1 MHPLDLE
8 RAITRSRLRVRF
20 CETDLM
26 GIVHH
31 SNYLAYFEAGR
42 VEWLRRRGVA
52 YVDWAARGIH
62 LPVVEASVRYR
73 APARFDD
80 VIAIETRLVELRA
93 ASLRFEYRME
103 RLLPDQTR
111 LPPEE
116 TRVTD
121 RSEPELLAEGFTRL
135 ACVNEQH
142 AVQRFSSDILAT
154 LGSAEIAPPGDSL
167 G

>member
-8 RAITRSRLRVRF
+8 RATTRSRLRVRF

-42 VEWLRRRGVA
+42 VEWLRRRGVTYA
-52 YVDWAARGIH
+52 DWAARGIH

-80 VIAIETRLVELRA
+80 VIAIETSLVEIRA

-103 RLLPDQTR
+103 RLG
-111 LPPEE
+111 EG
-116 TRVTD
+116 
-121 RSEPELLAEGFTRL
+121 EPELLAEGFTRL
-135 ACVNEQH
+135 ACVNEHH
-142 AVQRFSSDILAT
+142 AVQRFSRDVLAT
-154 LGSAEIAPPGDSL
+154 FGSPEVAPPGDSL

>member
-1 MHPLDLE
+1 MHPLDPE

-42 VEWLRRRGVA
+42 VEWLRRRGVTYA
-52 YVDWAARGIH
+52 DWAARGIH

-103 RLLPDQTR
+103 RMARAGP
-111 LPPEE
+111 
-116 TRVTD
+116 
-121 RSEPELLAEGFTRL
+121 
-135 ACVNEQH
+135 
-142 AVQRFSSDILAT
+142 SSWPR
-154 LGSAEIAPPGDSL
+154 GSRAWRA
-167 G
+167 

>member
-1 MHPLDLE
+1 MHPLDPS
-8 RAITRSRLRVRF
+8 RAVTRSRLRVRF

-42 VEWLRRRGVA
+42 VEWLRRRGVTYA
-52 YVDWAARGIH
+52 DWAARGMH

-93 ASLRFEYRME
+93 ASLRFEYKMSRRE
-103 RLLPDQTR
+103 GAED
-111 LPPEE
+111 
-116 TRVTD
+116 
-121 RSEPELLAEGFTRL
+121 ELLAEGFTRL
-135 ACVNEQH
+135 ACVNEH
-142 AVQRFSSDILAT
+142 HVVRRFSEEMLGV
-154 LGSAEIAPPGDSL
+154 LGSAETAPAGDTL

>member
-1 MHPLDLE
+1 MHPLDPT
-8 RAITRSRLRVRF
+8 RALTRSRLRVRF

-42 VEWLRRRGVA
+42 VEWLRRRGVT
-52 YVDWAARGIH
+52 YGDWAARGMH
-62 LPVVEASVRYR
+62 LPVVEAGVRYR

-80 VIAIETRLVELRA
+80 VITIETRLVELRA

-103 RLLPDQTR
+103 RGAARSRGEPR
-111 LPPEE
+111 E
-116 TRVTD
+116 T
-121 RSEPELLAEGFTRL
+121 ELLAEGSTRL
-135 ACVNEQH
+135 ACVDDKH
-142 AVQRFSSDILAT
+142 AVRRFSQEMLAV
-154 LGSAEIAPPGDSL
+154 LGSAETAPPGDQL

>member
-42 VEWLRRRGVA
+42 VEWLRRRGVTYA
-52 YVDWAARGIH
+52 DWAARGIH

-80 VIAIETRLVELRA
+80 VIGIETRLVELRA

-103 RLLPDQTR
+103 RLTTPG
-111 LPPEE
+111 
-116 TRVTD
+116 
-121 RSEPELLAEGFTRL
+121 ELLAEGFTRL
-135 ACVNEQH
+135 ACVNEHH
-142 AVQRFSSDILAT
+142 AVQRFSTDVLAT
-154 LGSAEIAPPGDSL
+154 LGSPEIAPPGDSL

>member
-1 MHPLDLE
+1 MHPLDLG

-42 VEWLRRRGVA
+42 VEWLRRRGVLYA
-52 YVDWAARGIH
+52 DWAARGIH

-103 RLLPDQTR
+103 RT
-111 LPPEE
+111 
-116 TRVTD
+116 TD
-121 RSEPELLAEGFTRL
+121 AADELLAEGFTRL
-135 ACVNEQH
+135 ACVNEHH
-142 AVQRFSSDILAT
+142 AVQRFSSDLLAT
-154 LGSAEIAPPGDSL
+154 FGAAEVAPPGDSL

>member
-8 RAITRSRLRVRF
+8 RATTRSRLRVRF

-42 VEWLRRRGVA
+42 VEWLRRRGVGYA
-52 YVDWAARGIH
+52 DWAARGIH
-62 LPVVEASVRYR
+62 LPVVEASLRYR
-73 APARFDD
+73 APAKFDD
-80 VIAIETRLVELRA
+80 VIGIETRLVELRA

-103 RLLPDQTR
+103 RIT
-111 LPPEE
+111 
-116 TRVTD
+116 
-121 RSEPELLAEGFTRL
+121 EPAELLAEGFTRL
-135 ACVNEQH
+135 ACVNEHH
-142 AVQRFSSDILAT
+142 AVQRFSSDVLAT

>member
-52 YVDWAARGIH
+52 YGDWATRGIP

-80 VIAIETRLVELRA
+80 VIGIETRLVELRA

-103 RLLPDQTR
+103 RLT
-111 LPPEE
+111 
-116 TRVTD
+116 
-121 RSEPELLAEGFTRL
+121 EPGELLAEGFTRL
-135 ACVNEQH
+135 ACVNEHH
-142 AVQRFSSDILAT
+142 AVQRFASDLLAT
-154 LGSAEIAPPGDSL
+154 LGSPEIAPPGDSL